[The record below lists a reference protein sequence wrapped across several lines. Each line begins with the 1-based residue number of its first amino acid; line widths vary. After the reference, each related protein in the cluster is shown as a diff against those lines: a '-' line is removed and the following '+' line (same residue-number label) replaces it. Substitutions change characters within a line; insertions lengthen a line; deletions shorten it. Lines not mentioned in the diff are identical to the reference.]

1 MPPIDL
7 AARDTPA
14 PRARL
19 LSNGAY
25 TVLLSGAG
33 GGFSQWHD
41 TLLTA
46 WEGDRVEDADGLF
59 VYLRDLDDGSVW
71 SVGAQPCGLAGAE
84 RYAAVAS
91 SGGVRLGRREGDLD
105 AALAVCVLPDHDA
118 ELRRLT
124 IRNASGRRRR
134 LEVTW
139 YSPLVLNGAAAH
151 AAHPAFSK
159 LFVETE
165 RIDALP
171 PPPAA
176 APADA
181 ASAAPQPEAAAA
193 IAKPADAPA
202 VALLAR
208 RRPRS
213 ADEHPPLVGLAVFGG
228 SSASYDTD
236 RAAVLGR
243 NRAAATVHAVAAG
256 GGLAG
261 ELGSVLDPAFAARV
275 VLDVAPGSTGTVD
288 AILAAAGTRQ
298 ALLATL
304 AASADSGLR
313 GSAWE
318 AAAAAEAARRSRCGL
333 SDAEAEQLQD
343 LAVALLYQD
352 PAVGAA
358 DAERRRARGAA
369 SQLWAH
375 AMGGRPLVVAR
386 DAAMLQ
392 ALLAAHA
399 YWLSL
404 GIGVDILVLCAD
416 DAAAAEADGLVKAH
430 GGAPG
435 LQVQTREHFAAAD
448 LDVALAWASLVVDG
462 AWPTPGAPGAAAAA
476 PLNAAAAPLPTEAA
490 AGPPLQ
496 LEFDNGAGG
505 FAADGTEYVMRV
517 GGAARPPLAWI
528 NVLGNDSFGGLVS
541 ESGAGYT
548 WSRNSRE
555 HRLTPWRNDPI
566 GDPHDEALYVRDEA
580 SGAVWSPQPG
590 PRPLGTYDVRHGFGY
605 SQWSSSAGDLTQ
617 EVTQFVPLAD
627 SVKLTRLRLTNHGS
641 ASCRLSLY
649 AYARLVLGV
658 TPRDTARLVLSE
670 RDEASGAWL
679 AANRLADEFGDGD
692 AFATVA
698 APPGAAVSGTCDRAG
713 FLGRAG
719 SSAAPAAVLA
729 GGDLDGHAG
738 SGLDPCFALR
748 VAVEVAAGATV
759 ECTFLL
765 GEAVERETLRA
776 VVARYAQPAA
786 VETALAAVRDFWSA
800 TLGAVQV
807 RTPSRAID
815 LMLNGWLLYQVLAC
829 RLWGRSALYQSG
841 GAYGFRDQL
850 QDAAAL
856 IYTRPDLTR
865 AQILLHAAHQFV
877 EGDVLHWWHPPLA
890 RGIRTR
896 FSDDLLWL
904 PFLTAY
910 YIGASG
916 DHDILKERVGFVES
930 RLLNPGEDEAYLL
943 PSQATE
949 RAELYAHCCRAI
961 DRSLAVGAHGLPLM
975 GTGDWNDG
983 MNRIGRE
990 GRGESVWVGFFLY
1003 DVLGSFIPLCAQRGD
1018 HARSERYDQHRQALR
1033 TALNDGGWDGAWY
1046 RRAYYDDGTPLGSA
1060 SNDECRIDALAQSWA
1075 VISGVAPPQR
1085 AAQALDAVDEH
1096 LVMRDAGI
1104 IRLLAPA
1111 FDKTDHDPGYIKGY
1125 VPGIRENG
1133 GQYTHGAT
1141 WVVMA
1146 NAMLGR
1152 RQQAADYFEMLMP
1165 VRHGGDAA
1173 ALATYQV
1180 EPYVIA
1186 ADVYGVAPHI
1196 GRGGWTWYTGSASWM
1211 YRIGLEH
1218 LLGIRITNG
1227 DTLIVD
1233 PRIPDSWPG
1242 FSVTL
1247 TLHGGETRYAVTV
1260 DNPSGVAAGVVAA
1273 DLDGNPGRVVEGAA
1287 QVPLLRDG
1295 VVHQVKVVLG

>member
-1 MPPIDL
+1 MAVIDL

-19 LSNGAY
+19 LSNGSY

-33 GGFSQWHD
+33 SGFSQWHD

-46 WEGDRVEDADGLF
+46 WEGDRVEDGDGLF
-59 VYLRDLDDGSVW
+59 VYLRDLDDGSLW
-71 SVGAQPCGLAGAE
+71 SVGAQPCGLGGVE
-84 RYAAVAS
+84 RYAAV
-91 SGGVRLGRREGDLD
+91 GNHGCVRIGRRQADLD
-105 AALAVCVLPDHDA
+105 AALSVCVLPDVDA

-124 IRNASGRRRR
+124 IRNVSGRRRR
-134 LEVTW
+134 LAVTW

-165 RIDALP
+165 RLDALP
-171 PPPAA
+171 ALARADADPAA
-176 APADA
+176 PVATADV
-181 ASAAPQPEAAAA
+181 
-193 IAKPADAPA
+193 PA

-213 ADEHPPLVGLAVFGG
+213 ADEHPPLMGLAVFGG
-228 SSASYDTD
+228 DAATYDTD
-236 RAAVLGR
+236 RAALLGR
-243 NRAAATVHAVAAG
+243 NRRAAAPRAASAEALG
-256 GGLAG
+256 KG
-261 ELGSVLDPAFAARV
+261 LGSVLDPAFAARV
-275 VLDVAPGSTGTVD
+275 VLDIAPGATATVD
-288 AILAAAGTRQ
+288 AVLAAAGTREG
-298 ALLATL
+298 LLAALGTTADPTQRS
-304 AASADSGLR
+304 AAWD
-313 GSAWE
+313 
-318 AAAAAEAARRSRCGL
+318 AAAAAERARRTRFAL

-343 LAVALLYQD
+343 LAAALLYQD
-352 PAVGAA
+352 PEIGAG
-358 DAERRRARGAA
+358 DAERRRARGAV

-375 AMGGRPLVVAR
+375 AMGGRALVVAR
-386 DAAMLQ
+386 DAAMLP
-392 ALLAAHA
+392 ALLTAHA
-399 YWLSL
+399 YWGSL
-404 GIGVDILVLCAD
+404 GIGVDMLVLCAD
-416 DAAAAEADGLVKAH
+416 DAAAAAAETTVKEH

-435 LQVQTREHFAAAD
+435 LQVQARDRFAAAD
-448 LDVALAWASLVVDG
+448 LDIALAWANLVVDER
-462 AWPTPGAPGAAAAA
+462 WPSVAVGRTTEATPPPAAASPPPAGAPG
-476 PLNAAAAPLPTEAA
+476 PLPS
-490 AGPPLQ
+490 
-496 LEFDNGAGG
+496 LELDNGAGG
-505 FAADGTEYVMRV
+505 FGADGHEYIMRV
-517 GGAARPPLAWI
+517 GIDRQPPLAWI
-528 NVLGNDSFGGLVS
+528 NVLGHDSFGALVS

-566 GDPHDEALYVRDEA
+566 GDPHDEALYVRDDD
-580 SGAVWSPQPG
+580 SGAAWSPQPG
-590 PRPLGTYDVRHGFGY
+590 PRPAATCEVRHGFGY
-605 SQWSSSAGDLTQ
+605 SQWTSVVGELAQ
-617 EVTQFVPLAD
+617 EVVQFVPLAEP
-627 SVKLTRLRLTNHGS
+627 VKLTRVRLTNRG
-641 ASCRLSLY
+641 AAPRRLALY
-649 AYARLVLGV
+649 SYARLVLGV
-658 TPRDTARLVLSE
+658 TPRDTARLVVSE
-670 RDEASGAWL
+670 RSADGAAWL
-679 AANRLADEFGDGD
+679 ASNRLADEFGDGA
-692 AFATVA
+692 AFAAVA
-698 APPGAAVSGTCDRAG
+698 APAGSALSGTCDRAS
-713 FLGRAG
+713 FIGRDG
-719 SSAAPAAVLA
+719 GSAAPAALLA
-729 GGDLDGHAG
+729 GGALNGAVG
-738 SGLDPCFALR
+738 SGLDPCFAQR
-748 VAVEVAAGATV
+748 VALEVPAGATV
-759 ECTFLL
+759 ECTFLI
-765 GEAVERETLRA
+765 GEAATADAARDVIG
-776 VVARYAQPAA
+776 RYATPADVDA
-786 VETALAAVRDFWSA
+786 ALAAVREFWRN
-800 TLGAVQV
+800 TVGAVQV

-856 IYTRPDLTR
+856 VYTRPDLTR
-865 AQILLHAAHQFV
+865 AQILMHAAHQFV

-910 YIGASG
+910 YVGVTG
-916 DHDILKERVGFVES
+916 DRDILKERVGFLQA
-930 RLLNPGEDEAYLL
+930 RLLNPDEDEAYLL
-943 PSQATE
+943 PSQAAE
-949 RAELYAHCCRAI
+949 RADLYAHCCRAI

-1003 DVLGSFIPLCAQRGD
+1003 DLLGSFIPFCAERGD
-1018 HARSERYDQHRQALR
+1018 SARLARYDQHRHALR

-1075 VISGVAPPQR
+1075 VISGAATAER
-1085 AAQALDAVDEH
+1085 AAQALDAVDAQ

-1111 FDKTDHDPGYIKGY
+1111 FDKTAHDPGYIKGY

-1152 RQQAADYFEMLMP
+1152 RQQAADYFEMLTP
-1165 VRHGGDAA
+1165 VHHARDAA
-1173 ALATYQV
+1173 VLATYQV

-1218 LLGIRITNG
+1218 LLGIRLANG
-1227 DTLIVD
+1227 DTLIVE
-1233 PRIPDSWPG
+1233 PRVPDSWPG
-1242 FSVTL
+1242 FEVTL
-1247 TLHGGETRYAVTV
+1247 SLHDGATRYTVTV
-1260 DNPSGVAAGVVAA
+1260 ENPTGHAATVTAAELDGKATLVVA
-1273 DLDGNPGRVVEGAA
+1273 GAA
-1287 QVPLLRDG
+1287 NIPLLRDG
-1295 VVHQVKVVLG
+1295 IEHRVRVVLG